1 MITLMRFAA
10 CGGGAMGSKQNPD
23 AAELSGATEQV
34 LRLFDGLVARVNG
47 MQEAQGGSG
56 RFLFPEGITKV
67 HIKIGTPVVDVDVEL
82 EGPGGS
88 KPLGFRVTAD
98 GGEISS

>member
-1 MITLMRFAA
+1 
-10 CGGGAMGSKQNPD
+10 
-23 AAELSGATEQV
+23 

-47 MQEAQGGSG
+47 MDAPGDGR

-82 EGPGGS
+82 EGPGGPR
-88 KPLGFRVTAD
+88 PLGFRVTTD